1 MIYKSKDEFKGRPY
15 LILDTTALTI
25 SKLDGRAVE
34 VKTTFG
40 WDHMTEYDVEEIKSE
55 ALKFHLHYLDDY
67 NSERLQ
73 DLVDSKRLMS
83 YLKDLDAAVEREV
96 HKQFVHQQ
104 ETNKEYLRAIDDGD
118 SMKVYQLGKTFD
130 MFIRHN
136 VYKEML
142 YS

>member
-1 MIYKSKDEFKGRPY
+1 MIYKSKDEFRGRPY
-15 LILDTTALTI
+15 LILDTTELTI

-40 WDHMTEYDVEEIKSE
+40 WDDMKEYDVEEIKSE
-55 ALKFHLHYLDDY
+55 ALKYHLHYLDDN

-73 DLVDSKRLMS
+73 DLVDSRRLVR
-83 YLKDLDAAVEREV
+83 YLKDLEADVEHEV

-104 ETNKEYLRAIDDGD
+104 ETNKEYLKALNDGD
-118 SMKVYQLGKTFD
+118 SMKMYQLEKTFD
-130 MFIRHN
+130 MLIRHN

>member
-55 ALKFHLHYLDDY
+55 ALKFHLHYLDNY
-67 NSERLQ
+67 NRERLQ